1 MNRGLLTQRRFAP
14 LFWVQALGAFNDNIF
29 RNTLLLMLTFVAVP
43 RHGWDLGLA
52 INLAAGLFILPF
64 LLLSAW
70 GGELADRCD
79 KRRLV
84 RLLKLAECVLM
95 ALAALAIW
103 YQSLMSL
110 FVLLVLMGA
119 QSALFGAV
127 KFAILPHHLPSYELG
142 RGNAWI
148 HVGTFAAILAGAL
161 LAGVLAA
168 LPAPWSRPAIMG
180 TLIGVAVLGAIAS
193 LALPSTRV
201 VPGVARPASASSAT
215 SHTPSSTADRGRLRF
230 RPVASLVEV
239 LRSGVQ
245 SPVLWSAILGI
256 SVFWFLGASFL
267 TQLPAWARVVAGG
280 DAAMLSMLLAAFAC
294 GVGAGALACAK
305 LSGGRLELGLV
316 PLGALVIGA
325 ASLVLAGVDSAT
337 ALGQPLSALL
347 EAPGVWRMLAGFSL
361 VGAGGGVYIVPLY
374 TLLQLGSH
382 DAQRGRIIAANNICN
397 ALLMVVAAGYGW
409 LMLSGLGLDLQSFV
423 ASLGGIA
430 LAVGVAMIVRRPRPV
445 LRLLVFV
452 LVALI
457 YRLRLRGRHHVPARG
472 AALVVCNHV
481 SFMDALLIGGACPRP
496 LRFLMDRPIYE
507 SPWLNWLFRLVGA
520 IPVDSERSDPGGLR
534 RTLDQV
540 SQALRHGEV
549 VMLFPEGRLTRDG
562 EVQAF
567 RRGLDLILARN
578 PVPVVPVG
586 LAGLW
591 GSWTSNRHAPALTRP
606 PRRFQARVALVFGEP
621 VSAAE
626 ATRAGLSARVKAL
639 KREADDW
646 ISPGHREAS
655 RGAAE

>member
-1 MNRGLLTQRRFAP
+1 VSPGLLTQRRFAP
-14 LFWVQALGAFNDNIF
+14 LFWVQALGTFNDNLF
-29 RNTLLLMLTFVAVP
+29 RNILLLMLTFVAVP
-43 RHGWDLGLA
+43 RLGWDLGLA

-64 LLLSAW
+64 LLFSAW
-70 GGELADRCD
+70 GGELADRVD

-84 RLLKLAECVLM
+84 RLLKFVECVLM
-95 ALAALAIW
+95 SLAAMAVW
-103 YQSLMSL
+103 YQNLVAL
-110 FVLLVLMGA
+110 FVLLGLMGL

-127 KFAILPHHLPSYELG
+127 KFAILPQYLPSYELG
-142 RGNAWI
+142 RGNAWVHI
-148 HVGTFAAILAGAL
+148 GTFAAILAGAL

-168 LPAPWSRPAIMG
+168 LPDTLSRPAIMG
-180 TLIGVAVLGAIAS
+180 TLIGVALLGWGAS
-193 LALPSTRV
+193 LAVPPVASAQPST
-201 VPGVARPASASSAT
+201 GGSAT
-215 SHTPSSTADRGRLRF
+215 GAATRSAKRGRLRF
-230 RPVASLVEV
+230 RPLASLFEV
-239 LRSGVQ
+239 LRGGVH
-245 SPVLWSAILGI
+245 SPVLWSAILAI

-267 TQLPAWARVVAGG
+267 TQLPAWARAVAGG
-280 DAAMLSMLLAAFAC
+280 GEVMLSVLLVAFAC
-294 GVGAGALACAK
+294 GFGAGALACAK

-325 ASLVLAGVDSAT
+325 ASLLLAGVDSAST
-337 ALGQPLSALL
+337 MGQPLTVLFDD
-347 EAPGVWRMLAGFSL
+347 PRVWRMLGGLML
-361 VGAGGGVYIVPLY
+361 VGLGGGIYIVPLY

-382 DAQRGRIIAANNICN
+382 EAQRGRIIAANNICN

-409 LMLSGLGLDLQSFV
+409 LMLSVLGLDLQSFV
-423 ASLGGIA
+423 ASLGGVA

-457 YRLRLRGRHHVPARG
+457 YRLRLRGRHHVPASG

-481 SFMDALLIGGACPRP
+481 SFMDALVIGGACPRP

-549 VMLFPEGRLTRDG
+549 VMVFPEGRLTRDG
-562 EVQAF
+562 EMQSF

-578 PVPVVPVG
+578 PVPVVPAG

-591 GSWTSNRHAPALTRP
+591 GSWTSNRDGPALTRL

-621 VSAAE
+621 VPPAQARRGE
-626 ATRAGLSARVKAL
+626 LAARVKAL
-639 KREADDW
+639 KQEADAW
-646 ISPGHREAS
+646 ITPGGKAPARD
-655 RGAAE
+655 GAGE

>member
-1 MNRGLLTQRRFAP
+1 MSSGLLTQRRFAP
-14 LFWVQALGAFNDNIF
+14 LFWVQALGAFNDNLF
-29 RNTLLLMLTFVAVP
+29 RNILLLMLTFVAVP
-43 RHGWDLGLA
+43 HFGWDLGLA

-64 LLLSAW
+64 LLFSAW
-70 GGELADRCD
+70 GGELADRVD

-84 RLLKLAECVLM
+84 RLLKFAECVLM
-95 ALAALAIW
+95 VLAALAVW
-103 YQSLMSL
+103 HQNLMAL
-110 FVLLVLMGA
+110 FALLVLMGL

-127 KFAILPHHLPSYELG
+127 KFAILPQHLPSYELG
-142 RGNAWI
+142 RGNAWVHI
-148 HVGTFAAILAGAL
+148 GTFAAILAGAL

-168 LPAPWSRPAIMG
+168 LPDALSRPAVMG
-180 TLIGVAVLGAIAS
+180 TLIVVALLGWGAS
-193 LALPSTRV
+193 LALPPV
-201 VPGVARPASASSAT
+201 GGEASSVGGA
-215 SHTPSSTADRGRLRF
+215 SSRSAERGRLRF
-230 RPVASLVEV
+230 RPLASLVEV
-239 LRSGVQ
+239 LRGGVH
-245 SPVLWSAILGI
+245 SPVLWSAILAI

-267 TQLPAWARVVAGG
+267 TQLPAWARMVAGG
-280 DAAMLSMLLAAFAC
+280 AEAMLSVLLAAIAC
-294 GVGAGALACAK
+294 GFAAGALACAK

-325 ASLVLAGVDSAT
+325 ASLLLAGVDSAT
-337 ALGQPLSALL
+337 AMGQPLAILL
-347 EAPGVWRMLAGFSL
+347 EDPSVWRMLGGLML
-361 VGAGGGVYIVPLY
+361 VGVGGGIYIVPLY

-382 DAQRGRIIAANNICN
+382 ESQRGRIIAANNICN
-397 ALLMVVAAGYGW
+397 ALLMVVAAWYGW
-409 LMLSGLGLDLQSFV
+409 LMQSVLGLDLQSFV

-457 YRLRLRGRHHVPARG
+457 YRLRLRGRHHVPASG

-481 SFMDALLIGGACPRP
+481 SFMDALVMGGACPRP

-507 SPWLNWLFRLVGA
+507 SLWLNWLFKLVGA
-520 IPVDSERSDPGGLR
+520 IPVESERSDPGGLR

-549 VMLFPEGRLTRDG
+549 VMIFPEGRLTRDG

-567 RRGLDLILARN
+567 RRGLDLIIARN
-578 PVPVVPVG
+578 PVPVVPAG

-591 GSWTSNRHAPALTRP
+591 GSWTSNRDGPALSRL

-621 VSAAE
+621 VPAAKARRGE
-626 ATRAGLSARVKAL
+626 LAERVKAL
-639 KREADDW
+639 KQEADAL
-646 ISPGHREAS
+646 IAPAGKAPA
-655 RGAAE
+655 RGNAGE

>member
-14 LFWVQALGAFNDNIF
+14 LFWVQALGACNDNLL

-70 GGELADRCD
+70 GGELADRLD

-84 RLLKLAECVLM
+84 RLLKLAECILM
-95 ALAALAIW
+95 ALAAVAIW
-103 YQSLMSL
+103 YQSLAAL
-110 FVLLVLMGA
+110 FVLLVLAGT

-168 LPAPWSRPAIMG
+168 LPAPWSRPSLMAALVGIA
-180 TLIGVAVLGAIAS
+180 LLGAGAS
-193 LALPSTRV
+193 LALPPTSRT
-201 VPGVARPASASSAT
+201 PAAADPAGEGGRP
-215 SHTPSSTADRGRLRF
+215 RF
-230 RPVASLVEV
+230 RPLTSLIEV
-239 LRSGVQ
+239 LRGARRE
-245 SPVLWSAILGI
+245 PVLWPAIQAI
-256 SVFWFLGASFL
+256 SVFWFLGACFL
-267 TQLPAWARVVAGG
+267 TQLPAWAHQVAGG
-280 DAAMLSMLLAAFAC
+280 EAAMLSLLLAAFAG

-305 LSGGRLELGLV
+305 LSAGRLEFGLV
-316 PLGALVIGA
+316 PLGALIIGA
-325 ASLVLAGVDSAT
+325 ASLLLAGMDSAT
-337 ALGQPLSALL
+337 AGGQPLARLL
-347 EAPGVWRMLAGFSL
+347 EAPAAWRMLAGFAL
-361 VGAGGGVYIVPLY
+361 VGVGGGIYIVPLY

-382 DAQRGRIIAANNICN
+382 EARRGQIIASNNIVN

-430 LAVGVAMIVRRPRPV
+430 LAAGVAMIVRHPRPV
-445 LRLLVFV
+445 LRLLVFA

-472 AALVVCNHV
+472 PALVVCNHV
-481 SFMDALLIGGACPRP
+481 SFMDALVIGGACPRP

-578 PVPVVPVG
+578 PVPVVPAG

-591 GSWTSNRHAPALTRP
+591 GSWTSNHNGPALSRL

-621 VSAAE
+621 VPAAE
-626 ATRAGLSARVKAL
+626 ASRDSLADRVTAL
-639 KREADDW
+639 KAEADAW
-646 ISPGHREAS
+646 ITPGTQAAS

>member
-1 MNRGLLTQRRFAP
+1 MSRGLLTQRRFAP
-14 LFWVQALGAFNDNIF
+14 FFWVQALGAFNDNLF
-29 RNTLLLMLTFVAVP
+29 RNTLLLMLTFFAVP
-43 RHGWDLGLA
+43 RHGWDMGLA

-64 LLLSAW
+64 LLFSAW
-70 GGELADRCD
+70 GGELADHVD

-84 RLLKLAECVLM
+84 RVLKLAECMLM
-95 ALAALAIW
+95 ALAALAVW
-103 YQSLMSL
+103 YQSVIAL
-110 FVLLVLMGA
+110 FVLLVLMGT

-127 KFAILPHHLPSYELG
+127 KFAILPQHLPSYELG

-168 LPAPWSRPAIMG
+168 LPAPWSRPAIMA
-180 TLIGVAVLGAIAS
+180 TLAGVALMGWGAS
-193 LALPSTRV
+193 LALPL
-201 VPGVARPASASSAT
+201 PAHADQADEGHAPPSSSAAT
-215 SHTPSSTADRGRLRF
+215 HRRLRF
-230 RPVASLVEV
+230 RPLASLVDV
-239 LRSGVQ
+239 LRGGVH
-245 SPVLWSAILGI
+245 SPVLWSAILAI

-280 DAAMLSMLLAAFAC
+280 DEAMMSMLMVAFAC
-294 GVGAGALACAK
+294 GFGAGALLCAR

-316 PLGALVIGA
+316 PLGALIIGV
-325 ASLVLAGVDSAT
+325 ASLLLAGVESA
-337 ALGQPLSALL
+337 AEMGRSLGVLL
-347 EAPGVWRMLAGFSL
+347 EQPEVWRMLAGLAL
-361 VGAGGGVYIVPLY
+361 VGVGGGIYIVPLY

-382 DAQRGRIIAANNICN
+382 EARLGRIIAANNICN
-397 ALLMVVAAGYGW
+397 ALLMVVAAGYGG

-430 LAVGVAMIVRRPRPV
+430 LAVGVAMIVRSPRPV

-472 AALVVCNHV
+472 PALVVCNHV
-481 SFMDALLIGGACPRP
+481 SFMDALVIGGACPRP

-549 VMLFPEGRLTRDG
+549 VMVFPEGRLTRDG

-586 LAGLW
+586 MAGLW
-591 GSWTSNRHAPALTRP
+591 GSWTSNRHGPALTRL
-606 PRRFQARVALVFGEP
+606 PRRFQAKVALVFGEP
-621 VSAAE
+621 VPAE
-626 ATRAGLSARVKAL
+626 KASRAGLAAQVKAL
-639 KREADDW
+639 KREADAVIAAGKRD
-646 ISPGHREAS
+646 ISRDTP
-655 RGAAE
+655 AE